1 MFEDVVA
8 PFDVLAEP
16 TRRRI
21 LDLLLE
27 RPRLVG
33 DITEQLG
40 LSQPGTSKHLRVLR
54 EAGLVQVRP
63 EAQRRWYELRPAPL
77 REIDAWLTPYRQM
90 WTDSF
95 DALERHLD
103 TMPSDPDQPDTAP
116 AAGATRAAGTD
127 SARDRT
133 RRADTTRAPDT
144 AHEAD
149 TTRRRDG
156 AEAGNR
162 PPARAPRPDRAPTR
176 HRKRKDRS

>member
-1 MFEDVVA
+1 MVA

-33 DITEQLG
+33 DLTEQLG

-77 REIDAWLTPYRQM
+77 REVDAWLAPYRRM
-90 WTDSF
+90 WSDSF
-95 DALERHLD
+95 DALARHLD
-103 TMPSDPDQPDTAP
+103 DGRAWPDQEDVPHP
-116 AAGATRAAGTD
+116 AD
-127 SARDRT
+127 SPGSPSST
-133 RRADTTRAPDT
+133 V
-144 AHEAD
+144 
-149 TTRRRDG
+149 
-156 AEAGNR
+156 
-162 PPARAPRPDRAPTR
+162 
-176 HRKRKDRS
+176 RKRKDPS